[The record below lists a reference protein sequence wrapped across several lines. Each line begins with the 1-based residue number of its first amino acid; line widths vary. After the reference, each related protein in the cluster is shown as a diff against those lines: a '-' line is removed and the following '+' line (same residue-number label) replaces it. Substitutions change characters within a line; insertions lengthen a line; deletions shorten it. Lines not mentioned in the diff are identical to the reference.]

1 MSAQEHTA
9 LVDQILNPVPGNDD
23 KLLADLGLAS
33 LPSRDQ
39 VHAQIEKN
47 LLLPKSS
54 LPDHWLPT
62 YQL

>member
-1 MSAQEHTA
+1 MPAQGHA
-9 LVDQILNPVPGNDD
+9 DIVDAILNPVPSNAD

-33 LPSRDQ
+33 LPSRDK
-39 VHAQIEKN
+39 VHTEIEKN